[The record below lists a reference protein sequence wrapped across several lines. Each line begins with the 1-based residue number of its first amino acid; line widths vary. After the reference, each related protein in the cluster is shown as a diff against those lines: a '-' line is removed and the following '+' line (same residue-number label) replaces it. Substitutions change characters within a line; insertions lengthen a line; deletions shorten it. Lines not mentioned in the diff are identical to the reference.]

1 MSALTT
7 PLVGDGYLPRQ
18 LYFFASLIRNPI
30 KFFTTKFPRNWAKRT
45 TIFLV
50 MQKIDTYMS
59 FTYRSRWWRLGGR
72 SLNSEV
78 KKEDKVPAY
87 IPIANQVA
95 NSISN
100 KIGGTPLSVLPETVF
115 DTATTA
121 HILGGC
127 RMSDSPK
134 EGVIDRSGKL
144 HGYSNF
150 YVADGSIV
158 PINLG
163 VNPSLTITAL
173 AEYIMDRI
181 PKKL

>member
-1 MSALTT
+1 
-7 PLVGDGYLPRQ
+7 
-18 LYFFASLIRNPI
+18 
-30 KFFTTKFPRNWAKRT
+30 
-45 TIFLV
+45 
-50 MQKIDTYMS
+50 MQKIDSYMS
-59 FTYRSRWWRLGGR
+59 FSYKPRWWRLGGR

-78 KKEDKVPAY
+78 AKKDKVPAY

-95 NSISN
+95 NSISD

-127 RMSDSPK
+127 RMSDSP
-134 EGVIDRSGKL
+134 ESGVIDRLGKL

-150 YVADGSIV
+150 YVVDGSIV

-163 VNPSLTITAL
+163 VNPSLTIAL
-173 AEYIMDRI
+173 AEYIMDKV
-181 PKKL
+181 PYKS